1 VALSKAT
8 DFFNFGRK
16 LMSIQENKKTIVIS
30 GGASGIGLA
39 AVRKFIKEDFNVC
52 ILDYNQDT
60 LSQLSNEL
68 DEFNDSVLIKIC
80 DITQS
85 EKVSIA
91 MDECIDKF
99 GSINAVLPAA
109 GIVKDGYFIK
119 VDRESGKVKSHMTQ
133 SQFSDILNVNL
144 TGTFN
149 TIQQAAIR
157 MIDNKCEGILY
168 LVSSINQVG
177 QLGQLNYTST
187 KHALALWPKLLVGE
201 FHKQNI
207 DFIRVVSIAP
217 GYVNTPILNN
227 IKPEIKQKLVDD
239 IALGRLIET
248 DEIISTI
255 WHIWQNKAIN
265 ATNIEISGGHIQS
278 WVCK

>member
-1 VALSKAT
+1 MNNNL
-8 DFFNFGRK
+8 
-16 LMSIQENKKTIVIS
+16 NKMTIVIS
-30 GGASGIGLA
+30 GGASGIGLS
-39 AVRKFIKEDFNVC
+39 AVHKFLKEDFNVC
-52 ILDYNQDT
+52 VLDYNQET
-60 LSQLSNEL
+60 LNQLSEDLKNK
-68 DEFNDSVLIKIC
+68 NDRVLLRVC
-80 DITQS
+80 DITDSKQ
-85 EKVSIA
+85 VSKA
-91 MDECIDKF
+91 MDDCLERF

-119 VDRESGKVKSHMTQ
+119 VDRDTGQVKSYMSQ
-133 SQFSDILNVNL
+133 SQFSDVVDVNL

-157 MIDNKCEGILY
+157 MIDNKCEGVLY
-168 LVSSINQVG
+168 LVSSINQAG

-187 KHALALWPKLLVGE
+187 KHALALWPKILVGE

-227 IKPEIKQKLVDD
+227 IRPEIKQKIVDD

-248 DEIISTI
+248 EEIISTI
-255 WHIWQNKAIN
+255 WHVWQNKAIN
-265 ATNIEISGGHIQS
+265 ATNIEISGGHIQTGI
-278 WVCK
+278 CK